1 MIWTVLSYE
10 LFIGTCRLNY
20 LPSVLVSPLLV
31 SVKWY
36 MDHWYIHFYN
46 TLFFGGFF
54 FGNLK
59 QNPCWQVMF
68 DLIDRL
74 LRRKCTCCTTWS
86 LTAQSPVG
94 HGIVTR
100 ILSQSLLKFWT
111 NNVSNIWSRGWV
123 QVKIDTALNISSVK
137 RNEQFLMRK
146 CCHALLCI
154 ALAKDTRYTNIL

>member
-1 MIWTVLSYE
+1 MSNSI
-10 LFIGTCRLNY
+10 LFIDMNCLVTKLSAFCFSFPLVGICKVIYGPLIHTFLQY
-20 LPSVLVSPLLV
+20 LVF
-31 SVKWY
+31 W
-36 MDHWYIHFYN
+36 
-46 TLFFGGFF
+46 GFF

-123 QVKIDTALNISSVK
+123 QVKIDTVLNISSVK